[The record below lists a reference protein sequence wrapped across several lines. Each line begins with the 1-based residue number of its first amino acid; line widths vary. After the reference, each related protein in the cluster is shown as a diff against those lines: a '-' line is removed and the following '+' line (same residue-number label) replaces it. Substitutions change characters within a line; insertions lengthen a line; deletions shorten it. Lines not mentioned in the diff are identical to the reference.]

1 MVKLLKY
8 IILGG
13 SGFIGKNISEYLYE
27 QGYDVTVFDIEKVN
41 SKYKNIH
48 CIKGDFFNDQE
59 LKVAVMD
66 KDIIIHAIS
75 TINPGNSNEKYILGY
90 EKDFI
95 QTIKMCSWIKDTDKK
110 LIFLSS
116 GGTIY
121 GEHDVSSLTEDILPQ
136 PINHYAN
143 IKLSIENA
151 LRVFHIQ
158 NKLNII
164 IARLSN
170 PYGPGQ
176 DFTKG
181 VGFIDA
187 VLKQSMDGKSVEIW
201 GDGNNIRDY
210 IHIYDVCKWI
220 HALSQYTGKEYI
232 FNVSSGRGITQNE
245 IVEIIKK
252 LGVSVKI
259 NYKNPRSVDIKKVV
273 LDNTKIK
280 EVYSMETI
288 TAEEGI
294 KDYYESICNEVN
306 NKHKN

>member
-1 MVKLLKY
+1 MIRVLKY

-13 SGFIGKNISEYLYE
+13 SGFIGKNLSEFLLE
-27 QGYDVTVFDIEKVN
+27 QGYDVTVFDIEKIN
-41 SKYKNIH
+41 LKHQNIH
-48 CIKGDFFNDQE
+48 YIKGDFFNDQE
-59 LKVAVMD
+59 LKAAIMD
-66 KDIIIHAIS
+66 KDVIIHAIS
-75 TINPGNSNEKYILGY
+75 TINPGNSNEKYLLGY

-110 LIFLSS
+110 FIFLSS

-121 GEHDVSSLTEDILPQ
+121 GEHDVSPLTEDILPR

-158 NKLNII
+158 NRLNII
-164 IARLSN
+164 IARISN

-187 VLKQSMDGKSVEIW
+187 VLKQSMVGETVEIW

-210 IHIYDVCKWI
+210 IYIDDVCKWLYK
-220 HALSQYTGKEYI
+220 LSLYTGKEYI
-232 FNVSSGRGITQNE
+232 FNISSGKGITQNK
-245 IVEIIKK
+245 IIEIIKE
-252 LGVSVKI
+252 LGVLVKI
-259 NYKNPRSVDIKKVV
+259 NYKRARSVDIKKVI

-280 EVYSMETI
+280 EVYYMEPI
-288 TAEEGI
+288 SVEEGI
-294 KDYYESICNEVN
+294 RNYYEYIGERI
-306 NKHKN
+306 KKKE